1 MRQAVRVWDE
11 KNGRWQEVARFSS
24 EVQAEEKVA
33 ALSREGKKAY
43 SRAVYLAEVDAG

>member
-1 MRQAVRVWDE
+1 MKQAVRVWDE

-33 ALSREGKKAY
+33 ELSKEGKRAY
-43 SRAVYLAEVDAG
+43 FRNVYLAEVDSD

>member
-1 MRQAVRVWDE
+1 MRHAVRTWDE

-33 ALSREGKKAY
+33 ELSREGKKAY
-43 SRAVYLAEVDAG
+43 SRAVYLAEVDTD